1 MPEQPHMR
9 QFLLYVFVL
18 MVPCFIAWTTVGGS
32 LATPAIGLVN
42 QCLINWFPTVVD
54 ALYLDGSNALLMT
67 RFGESN
73 GEAVPL
79 AGAEYQLGFRVNPMI
94 VTVSVPFYTVLHF
107 ATQRAT
113 YLGSYLYGLIILYLL
128 MIFGLLCLCLKE
140 LMVNLGG
147 TFFEQPDVF
156 VPNANVIGILYQF
169 NVLIVPTLAPAI
181 IWIWQGRNTPLLR
194 SSLSAIANNATQDN
208 KSGSPLKRKHSSD

>member
-1 MPEQPHMR
+1 
-9 QFLLYVFVL
+9 
-18 MVPCFIAWTTVGGS
+18 
-32 LATPAIGLVN
+32 
-42 QCLINWFPTVVD
+42 
-54 ALYLDGSNALLMT
+54 
-67 RFGESN
+67 
-73 GEAVPL
+73 
-79 AGAEYQLGFRVNPMI
+79 MI

-107 ATQRAT
+107 ATPRTT

-156 VPNANVIGILYQF
+156 VPNANIIGILYQF

-194 SSLSAIANNATQDN
+194 SSLGVIANNAAQDN
-208 KSGSPLKRKHSSD
+208 KSGSPLLRKQSSD

>member
-1 MPEQPHMR
+1 MPEQLHMR

>member
-9 QFLLYVFVL
+9 QFLLYAFVL
-18 MVPCFIAWTTVGGS
+18 MVPSFIVWTTVGGS
-32 LATPAIGLVN
+32 LATPAIGLVS
-42 QCLINWFPTVVD
+42 QCLSNWFPTVGD
-54 ALYLDGSNALLMT
+54 ALYLDGTNALLMT
-67 RFGESN
+67 RFGENN

-107 ATQRAT
+107 ATQRDT
-113 YLGSYLYGLIILYLL
+113 YLGPYLYGLIFLYLL
-128 MIFGLLCLCLKE
+128 IIFGLLCLCLKE

-147 TFFEQPDVF
+147 TFFGQPDAF

-181 IWIWQGRNTPLLR
+181 IWIWQGRNTPLLK
-194 SSLSAIANNATQDN
+194 SSLSVIADNKTQDN
-208 KSGSPLKRKHSSD
+208 KSGSPLKRKHSPD

>member
-1 MPEQPHMR
+1 MR

>member
-18 MVPCFIAWTTVGGS
+18 MVPCFVVWTAVGGS

-42 QCLINWFPTVVD
+42 QCLTNWFPTVVD
-54 ALYLDGSNALLMT
+54 ALYLDGTNALLMT
-67 RFGESN
+67 RFGENN
-73 GEAVPL
+73 GEAVHL
-79 AGAEYQLGFRVNPMI
+79 AGADYQLGFRINPMI

-107 ATQRAT
+107 ATPRTT

-156 VPNANVIGILYQF
+156 VPNANIIGILYQF

-194 SSLSAIANNATQDN
+194 SSLGVIANNAAHDN
-208 KSGSPLKRKHSSD
+208 KSGSPLLRKQSSD

>member
-18 MVPCFIAWTTVGGS
+18 MVPCFVVWTAVGGS

-42 QCLINWFPTVVD
+42 QCLTNWFPTVVD
-54 ALYLDGSNALLMT
+54 ALYLDGTNALLMT
-67 RFGESN
+67 RFGENN

-79 AGAEYQLGFRVNPMI
+79 AGADYQLGFRINPMI

-107 ATQRAT
+107 ATPRTT
-113 YLGSYLYGLIILYLL
+113 YLGSYLYGLTILYLL

-156 VPNANVIGILYQF
+156 VPNANIIGILYQF

-194 SSLSAIANNATQDN
+194 SSLGVIANNAAQDN
-208 KSGSPLKRKHSSD
+208 KSGSPLLRKQSSD

>member
-1 MPEQPHMR
+1 MR
-9 QFLLYVFVL
+9 QFLLYAFVL
-18 MVPCFIAWTTVGGS
+18 MVPSFIVWTTVGGS
-32 LATPAIGLVN
+32 LATPAIGLVS
-42 QCLINWFPTVVD
+42 QCLSNWFPTVVD
-54 ALYLDGSNALLMT
+54 ALYPDGSNALLMT
-67 RFGESN
+67 RFGENN

-107 ATQRAT
+107 ATPRTT

-156 VPNANVIGILYQF
+156 VPNANIIGILYQF

-194 SSLSAIANNATQDN
+194 SSLGVIANNAAQDN
-208 KSGSPLKRKHSSD
+208 KSGSPLLRKQSSD

>member
-18 MVPCFIAWTTVGGS
+18 MVPCFVVWTAVGGS

-42 QCLINWFPTVVD
+42 QCLTNWFPTVVD
-54 ALYLDGSNALLMT
+54 ALYLDGTNALLMT
-67 RFGESN
+67 RFGENN

-79 AGAEYQLGFRVNPMI
+79 AGADYQLGFRINPMI

-113 YLGSYLYGLIILYLL
+113 SLGSYLYGLIVLYLL

-169 NVLIVPTLAPAI
+169 NVLIVPTLAPAM

-194 SSLSAIANNATQDN
+194 SSLGVIANNKTPDN
-208 KSGSPLKRKHSSD
+208 KSGSPLLRKQSSE

>member
-1 MPEQPHMR
+1 MR

-18 MVPCFIAWTTVGGS
+18 MVPCFVVWTTVGAS

-42 QCLINWFPTVVD
+42 QCLTNWFPTVVD
-54 ALYLDGSNALLMT
+54 ALYLDGTNALLMT
-67 RFGESN
+67 RFGENN

-79 AGAEYQLGFRVNPMI
+79 AGADYQLGFRINPMI

-107 ATQRAT
+107 ATQRTT
-113 YLGSYLYGLIILYLL
+113 YLGSYLYGLIVLYLL

-156 VPNANVIGILYQF
+156 VPNANIIGILYQF

-194 SSLSAIANNATQDN
+194 SSLGVIAKNAAQDN
-208 KSGSPLKRKHSSD
+208 KSGSPLLRKQSSD

>member
-113 YLGSYLYGLIILYLL
+113 YLGSYLYGLIVLYLL

>member
-1 MPEQPHMR
+1 MR

-18 MVPCFIAWTTVGGS
+18 MVPCFVVWTAVGGS
-32 LATPAIGLVN
+32 LATPAIGLVS
-42 QCLINWFPTVVD
+42 QCLSNWFPTVVD
-54 ALYLDGSNALLMT
+54 ALYLDGTNALLMT
-67 RFGESN
+67 RFGENN

-79 AGAEYQLGFRVNPMI
+79 AGADYQLGFRINPMI

-107 ATQRAT
+107 ATPRTT
-113 YLGSYLYGLIILYLL
+113 YLGSYLYGLTILYLL

-156 VPNANVIGILYQF
+156 VPNANIIGILYQF

-194 SSLSAIANNATQDN
+194 SSLGVIANNAAQDN
-208 KSGSPLKRKHSSD
+208 KSGSPLLRKQSSE

>member
-1 MPEQPHMR
+1 MR

-18 MVPCFIAWTTVGGS
+18 MVPCFVVWTAVGGS

-42 QCLINWFPTVVD
+42 QCLTNWFPTVVD
-54 ALYLDGSNALLMT
+54 ALYLDGTNALLMT
-67 RFGESN
+67 RFGENN

-79 AGAEYQLGFRVNPMI
+79 AGADYQLGFRINPMI

-107 ATQRAT
+107 ATPRTT
-113 YLGSYLYGLIILYLL
+113 YLGSYLYGLTILYLL

-156 VPNANVIGILYQF
+156 VPNANIIGILYQF

-194 SSLSAIANNATQDN
+194 SSLGVIANNAAQDN
-208 KSGSPLKRKHSSD
+208 KSGSPLLRKQSSD